1 MVPFGKITLGG
12 IGGPL
17 AMAARDTVNGLRE
30 PFVTEWRQ
38 RSKKPWDWELMSI
51 VNSELELP

>member
-1 MVPFGKITLGG
+1 
-12 IGGPL
+12 
-17 AMAARDTVNGLRE
+17 MAARDTVNGLRE